1 MAALWAA
8 WWDII
13 MAIETVITAVMAIMT
28 VTVSLTGRL
37 MVGRDMIMATAMI
50 TVAIA
55 AKA

>member
-37 MVGRDMIMATAMI
+37 MVVRDMIMATAMI

-55 AKA
+55 AKT

>member
-1 MAALWAA
+1 MAALWAV
-8 WWDII
+8 WWVIT

-37 MVGRDMIMATAMI
+37 MVVRDMIMATAMI

>member
-37 MVGRDMIMATAMI
+37 MVVRDMIMATAMI

>member
-13 MAIETVITAVMAIMT
+13 MAIETVITAVMAIMA

-37 MVGRDMIMATAMI
+37 MVAKGMVMATAMI